1 MCSTFNFYFI
11 SSYIHDVDIG
21 HSVCTCLTKKRI
33 CGAFNGFTGMGS
45 FSMKVILLSS
55 SFFLSSAAPP
65 HFAFCSFG
73 ARHTWSGVILRT
85 LRSPRFFSPF
95 FQMLSTDFNRFC
107 FTIFTKLHN
116 PICHFALVGLLHH
129 GHLSFSKNSDLGSK
143 KFRWFYQAVEAPVI
157 LFNDVS
163 EMVFKASW
171 RKEGRNGHKRLAFF
185 LIRNY
190 KLNCQPFV
198 VTLRYLK
205 ALDKIS
211 SSFPRDLQ
219 PYVVLM

>member
-1 MCSTFNFYFI
+1 MCSTFNFTSPLCRHWIF
-11 SSYIHDVDIG
+11 
-21 HSVCTCLTKKRI
+21 SVQMFDKKRI
-33 CGAFNGFTGMGS
+33 CGAFNGFTGIGS
-45 FSMKVILLSS
+45 FSMKVILLTS

-85 LRSPRFFSPF
+85 LRSPRFFHHF
-95 FQMLSTDFNRFC
+95 HMLSTDFNRFC

-163 EMVFKASW
+163 EMVFKASYQ
-171 RKEGRNGHKRLAFF
+171 EGRKKWSQKIGNFYQKHQ
-185 LIRNY
+185 
-190 KLNCQPFV
+190 KL
-198 VTLRYLK
+198 
-205 ALDKIS
+205 
-211 SSFPRDLQ
+211 
-219 PYVVLM
+219 